1 MPTPR
6 STWRSRA
13 CGIMA
18 VAAGIVCLHG
28 ISILPWFRDWAA
40 TDLLHG
46 WSVALVA
53 GLIVVVVLAAP
64 LRAAGIVAPTIF
76 GLLSGGAL
84 WWMWF
89 ATRQADLKLRNDQ
102 HFAVLVAIATAVVL
116 AKLVVGPR
124 LLLVLARR
132 QLRRDPRGSD
142 LLKWDRAIVLGPV
155 RGHLCRADH
164 RWWHWLFQLY
174 NRARCFLRIGPSRS
188 SAIEKAIEESI
199 DRESRNLRRMLDG
212 ERTGF
217 LGNKFSIQEQTLR
230 AAAAG
235 AAYLDL
241 VAILEEAGFKQAISE
256 ANWIRRALE
265 VWDLIR
271 FAEDT
276 EKKEFAG
283 ARTEL
288 LLAIERQPNRL
299 LWLSEVSKAARCEN
313 PRLAFIDRVLE
324 KAAGKCSLSEQF
336 AAILLADLLVDL
348 EMGAWALGL
357 LEELR
362 LGEVVAWIRPSMARV
377 QLRAEEQILR
387 HGRSLEEADRFVRQ
401 SQCERAAVLADS
413 PQRTRSEGD
422 FLPSWRGVTVF
433 PVRRGTLDLPGIDRP
448 RFDLGPGRGLAT
460 AVLTAAAVCLVIA
473 VTSQAPV
480 GPAFKPL
487 ADLHRSEE
495 FHGASDYHKHALTA
509 VVSDPKSQD
518 LLISSFG
525 GGLHRVD
532 TRTFRI
538 RTATSSNGG
547 PTTNFLMDVAASSA
561 GHLAVVTSEEA
572 QDGTGPM
579 GLDVRGSS
587 GWQTLI
593 APHGVSGLNANDIS
607 FVQAVEA
614 DKLLIAGTRV
624 LKYRTQ
630 HRELLE
636 LLPDDDALR
645 SSDRVVAVAA
655 SQTDVKKLWVA
666 VRDAD
671 QRSRVLELALRDEEK
686 RYSTNDITGA
696 GLSAEAV
703 KGLAFGVDR
712 LWASTESGRLYQRDG
727 QRWSLRID
735 GDTGLD
741 LGAVRHAIVGV
752 GNPSALWLTDRD
764 KDGAIRSIRARILPD
779 HGVLPPGPWRR
790 LELGSKPGVPLSADL
805 RLGADD
811 GTPVA
816 WFDAARGEHVLA
828 VPGRNGDLWCFRAS
842 QEPPESLNQAVL
854 SVEKVETPGERIWSI
869 DLHNQQL
876 ACVLESLDGTRRR
889 VVIESLDAL
898 NDGWK
903 NASVVQ
909 QSMLP
914 EKDLFRGARL
924 LAVRDQKATK
934 RLDLFT
940 DRGRVLTYDLNR
952 HGLTRSSGT
961 LLVDDTGRPV
971 ESLRGIDTV
980 DDKFLAVTER
990 GRIVE
995 SELPARVDA
1004 TDTLSTKVLFE
1015 PSNVSP
1021 PANLEPMKI
1030 ATEPD
1035 GIDLLMAESGSKVAW
1050 PWKLSASTAPK
1061 RPLVEWTRLLEK
1073 PLQLASLTRLQ
1084 DGDRI
1089 GPQIALDEL
1098 GQLHW
1103 RSKPGWKKAEPAIGG
1118 LNEILPAVG
1127 ATFYRDAA
1135 GLRRIA
1141 LTDQGPAV
1149 GETLWTKPS
1158 PVVRLPITAVAAIR
1172 GANPQVSPI
1181 CLVVGHADGL
1191 ARYDLT
1197 SRTWKSL
1204 TSSPASAWTFLSAE
1218 NPQGVSEH
1226 VWALKYEQ
1234 DKVISQALLVK
1245 GNDANI
1251 VANAPIA
1258 EACGAGDA
1266 IGLLFADGR
1275 LALATPDRVVK
1286 TLIHE
1291 KAPAVGD
1298 VTLKRLAL
1306 ADRLYAVD
1314 SKGRLISA
1322 SKDMLRWNDEELLDG
1337 SPFRDL
1343 ETTANGA
1350 LLLVADDGQVL
1361 RRVQGRTARVGVVSE
1376 KLERVG
1382 SVVAAGELKGGRL
1395 EIFDQQGR
1403 LVGTAA
1409 GGRGEAAQIGD
1420 RVVATLTDGDDLF
1433 VAGPRGMVW
1442 RNPELRRCVPVL
1454 NGEAVDRFEKLGA
1467 YRIAWKKSQPFQFTV
1482 AGGNPK
1488 LTELGDSGT
1497 EVIVPPD
1504 GNLWISATK
1513 NGAIELRS
1521 VNGVNA
1527 GLFQSEGLLGEKLT
1541 QAAPLSDGQVVLK
1554 GKSGELLIYETN
1566 TRRMRQ
1572 LAKVSELP
1580 AEWKFAIVSKRV
1592 YVIPNSTDR
1601 EGPVL
1606 RIDSNPLAVR
1616 LLEKTAHQ
1624 VLEFSNGLAWLDDKG
1639 LLRHIDAQGKD
1650 QFLIQLPVK
1659 QRSTNAVLP
1668 VTQILPGAA
1677 DSLWVLSGVTVYEY
1691 RANQNGVAQSISNV
1705 NELVRVGNQ
1714 VAAIRRTQSLRN
1726 SQLLALEPKF
1736 NPLPFA
1742 FGEVRAGA
1750 DSVIVWRIAN
1760 GTLNIELYSNN
1771 AKAYRKSV
1779 TPFRRLTS
1787 NTANRCAAAADRF
1800 LFCLTDQGGLV
1811 AYDAATGEWFLLP
1824 KLAAGW
1830 DAIGQ
1835 TGKSVVA
1842 VRRTAVGSELMA
1854 IKADGALQGVWEVPG
1869 KAWFLEEG
1877 FARLTY
1883 KGQNAIQIVKQ
1894 RLDGTSELL
1903 HQFDRLSNPFIA
1915 ERSFVIESR
1924 KLKAALVC
1932 TSDGTAKAPELFLVR
1947 SDQSVTRLSNI
1958 KLPPSLAEL
1967 RVFEQ
1972 AGEFVF
1978 LDAKSCLVRIVAA
1991 SGETSIGTESI
2002 AGLGLLGKESV
2013 EVVTVLKEA
2022 ASKSLS
2028 IRRIRDGVDVVSL
2041 LSEED
2046 QAQHAEASKFQFVT
2060 DRSRHLLQLKAGD
2073 GALEQPGT
2081 PTVEIT
2087 VLSLADEKARLDTV
2101 AATEVTKQAAHLRLK
2116 FGTKGVLLVQNRLLQ
2131 QDGWFS
2137 DQYALRFAAKSANR
2151 DSTNALPL
2159 EMRDNSRIVSIPVK
2173 DKVSATPPEGLGG
2186 FTLVNDE
2193 LRSKDGRIRYGRLVL
2208 GANTLACDVWT
2219 DARPVGKDEF
2229 ITIDSLGQTWGWTD
2243 ANGTLSRR
2251 FIELPTEIRDSRP
2264 KQLLLA
2270 ADAIDGLVLVDEK
2283 NVSLARIS
2291 PKGEVTPD
2299 KNVVAVGSPAQRSG
2313 QSGSIVWE
2321 RKAEAMQGKSSL
2333 VMSLAVK
2340 NGDSKSVM
2348 PIRMTDSGLDVDAP
2362 SGLRAIDDEKQP
2374 WLHLGRASDGRE
2386 IVCPPIVAARLQQ
2399 ARSVGAFAVI
2409 EKAAAF
2415 RSGSY
2420 QFVPHDDEWGVQV
2433 GSARIGIA
2441 AGRFAIDTIRGAATV
2456 KSANDTDL
2464 YLATDQP
2471 GVLIRQRWRRDL
2483 TLDEPELIELPRE
2496 ARSIRTWNGELVIQ
2510 TADSKWHLRRN
2521 GEWSATTLDWGV
2533 ASGEPSSWKVASDN
2547 TAVNWK
2553 TQQIPLL
2560 NDKKGFALASDVVTD
2575 ATETDGALQVRQ
2587 AENGDVV
2594 FRSMI
2599 GDWFSWRSGQVAA
2612 LPTAGVPPRDSAE
2625 IDLQAA
2631 NVRFP
2636 RRSNDNGVYSLN
2648 LNGNAPVP
2656 LPMKLASGRLPHHQ
2670 VKASSSWNE
2679 DGLVATLA
2687 SDFGSW
2693 NFESAALRAGNPP
2706 RFSMKPPENS
2716 VKPPTYD
2723 QHDAVELSPQ
2733 HWLRWTHKDREWHFE
2748 FAGTRTEKA
2757 DSSLGTLTET
2767 GLSIDDSNK
2776 IRPLEM
2782 RDGRLKFAYRD
2793 ELWSRSLRNA
2803 LADFTHDGELPFGSK
2818 TVPGVD
2824 PRTGRFALGSDDSK
2838 PTLSDPKLGQFLPDG
2853 RFDAAKTVAT
2863 SIEQVGSSL
2872 TLRLQQQGG
2881 APLDLVVTRDAAHW
2895 STPFDKPRCIFESAE
2910 RLLVLDDEATSLGV
2924 WHRNGQ
2930 LSGIARSPA
2939 PITAIWREDQRILA
2953 RLAVINEPSIF
2964 ELRVPNEGAPTFVP
2978 SNPPNNEFVATTDTF
2993 ALRRSLGD
3001 GSFDVVSRAAEEGD
3015 WQEYPNW
3022 TSLGFPGSRVD
3033 AALWVG
3039 DDGLVCQDGSGIR
3052 RLDLTKRVYSS
3063 LHRPFSDADRPLLAR
3078 HAGKPVFGGSDSH
3091 LVVRDGN
3098 NPNKLEFAKFDND
3111 GLQKLADWE
3120 IRQLSRDQAVS
3131 LHALTDN
3138 QQVILGPAK
3147 GGALL
3152 IDRVQV
3158 LSNINGSPALV
3169 VPAGI
3174 SWLGQQEIFQ
3184 NADQEVCSILQKGDL
3199 RLLSS
3204 QTGDQV
3210 LASKRDATQ
3219 AIHFRPSLSVGR
3231 TPADAVE
3238 CLYVGRND
3246 DWRVFHR
3253 DDLPLVLERPV
3264 STPQG
3269 RQVDRIEGDRIFSKS
3284 GQFSFDRV
3292 VSVAPD
3298 ANDGN
3303 ILRISTERATETVR
3317 FEPNGP
3323 TLEVIQLGV
3332 AKLQKPDE
3340 PAALPIATNRH
3351 GQFQIHVRSEVL
3363 NLSTDNHPSKPN
3375 EGALR
3380 FETDQLPRSLQVG
3393 HRAWIVE
3400 RGGIHWLETEG
3411 RWSRRRHELQEK

>member
-6 STWRSRA
+6 STWRSRV
-13 CGIMA
+13 CGVMA

-28 ISILPWFRDWAA
+28 ISMLPWFRDWAA

-64 LRAAGIVAPTIF
+64 LRAAGIAAPAIF
-76 GLLSGGAL
+76 GLLSGSTL

-89 ATRQADLKLRNDQ
+89 AVFQADLLSRNDQ
-102 HFAVLVAIATAVVL
+102 HFAVLVAIATAVAL

-155 RGHLCRADH
+155 RGHLCRVDY

-174 NRARCFLRIGPSRS
+174 NQSRCFLRIGPSRS

-256 ANWIRRALE
+256 ANWIRRTLE

-271 FAEDT
+271 FAEDA
-276 EKKEFAG
+276 EKKEFVG

-288 LLAIERQPNRL
+288 LLALERQPNRL

-324 KAAGKCSLSEQF
+324 KAAGQCSLPEHF
-336 AAILLADLLVDL
+336 AAILLADLLADL
-348 EMGAWALGL
+348 EMGTWALGL

-362 LGEVVAWIRPSMARV
+362 LGEVVAWMRPSMARV

-387 HGRSLEEADRFVRQ
+387 HERSLEEADCFVRQ

-413 PQRTRSEGD
+413 PLRTRREGN
-422 FLPSWRGVTVF
+422 LLASWRGVTVL
-433 PVRRGTLDLPGIDRP
+433 PVRRGTLGLPGIARP
-448 RFDLGPGRGLAT
+448 RFDPGPGRGLAT

-473 VTSQAPV
+473 VTSQVPV

-518 LLISSFG
+518 LLVSSFG
-525 GGLHRVD
+525 GGLHRID

-547 PTTNFLMDVAASSA
+547 PSTNFLMDVAASSA
-561 GHLAVVTSEEA
+561 GHLAVVTSAEA

-593 APHGVSGLNANDIS
+593 APRGVPGLNANDIS

-645 SSDRVVAVAA
+645 RSERVVAVAA
-655 SQTDVKKLWVA
+655 SQTDAKKLWVA

-671 QRSRVLELALRDEEK
+671 QRSRVLELSLRDEE
-686 RYSTNDITGA
+686 RHYSTNDITGF

-703 KGLAFGVDR
+703 KGLVFGADR

-752 GNPSALWLTDRD
+752 GDPSALWLTDRD
-764 KDGAIRSIRARILPD
+764 KNGAVRSIRARILPD

-790 LELGSKPGVPLSADL
+790 LELGSKPGLPLSTDL

-816 WFDAARGEHVLA
+816 WFDAVRGEHVLA

-869 DLHNQQL
+869 DLHNDQL

-889 VVIESLDAL
+889 VIVEPLDAL

-909 QSMLP
+909 QSVLP
-914 EKDLFRGARL
+914 EKDLFRGTRL

-940 DRGRVLTYDLNR
+940 DHGRVLTYDLSL

-971 ESLRGIDTV
+971 EPLRGIDTV
-980 DDKFLAVTER
+980 ADKFLAVTER

-995 SELPARVDA
+995 SELPARIDA
-1004 TDTLSTKVLFE
+1004 VDTLSTKVLFE
-1015 PSNVSP
+1015 PSTVSP

-1103 RSKPGWKKAEPAIGG
+1103 RSKSGWKKAEPAIGG

-1127 ATFYRDAA
+1127 ATFYRDVV

-1141 LTDQGPAV
+1141 LTDLGPVV

-1191 ARYDLT
+1191 ARYDLS

-1204 TSSPASAWTFLSAE
+1204 TNSPAARWNFLSAE
-1218 NPQGVSEH
+1218 DTQGISEH

-1245 GNDANI
+1245 GNNANI
-1251 VANAPIA
+1251 IANAPIA

-1275 LALATPDRVVK
+1275 LALATPNGVVK

-1291 KAPAVGD
+1291 KVPDVGD

-1322 SKDMLRWNDEELLDG
+1322 AKDTLWWRDEKLEG

-1350 LLLVADDGQVL
+1350 LLLVADDGQLL
-1361 RRVQGRTARVGVVSE
+1361 RRVQGRTERVGVVSE
-1376 KLERVG
+1376 KLERVV
-1382 SVVAAGELKGGRL
+1382 SVVAAGELKSGRL

-1409 GGRGEAAQIGD
+1409 GGRDEAAQIGD

-1442 RNPELRRCVPVL
+1442 RNPDLRRCVPVL
-1454 NGEAVDRFEKLGA
+1454 NGEAVGRLEKLGA
-1467 YRIAWKKSQPFQFTV
+1467 YRIAWKENEPFLLSTGAKPQLT
-1482 AGGNPK
+1482 ALGNP
-1488 LTELGDSGT
+1488 GT
-1497 EVIVPPD
+1497 DTILAPD
-1504 GNLWISATK
+1504 GSLWVSAAK
-1513 NGAIELRS
+1513 NGAIELRPYNS
-1521 VNGVNA
+1521 SKP
-1527 GLFQSEGLLGEKLT
+1527 GLFESESVLGEKLT
-1541 QAAPLSDGQVVLK
+1541 QAAPLANGQVVLK
-1554 GKSGELLIYETN
+1554 GKSGDLLLYDTAK
-1566 TRRMRQ
+1566 RRMELR
-1572 LAKVSELP
+1572 KKGNELP
-1580 AEWKFAIVSKRV
+1580 SDWRFAIVAKRI
-1592 YVIPNSTDR
+1592 YVVPSSSNR
-1601 EGPVL
+1601 PE
-1606 RIDSNPLAVR
+1606 RIYRINSNPVSET
-1616 LLEKTAHQ
+1616 LLETRASH
-1624 VLEFSNGLAWLDDKG
+1624 VLEFSNGLAWLDDNG
-1639 LLRHIDAQGKD
+1639 SLRHIDAQGKD
-1650 QFLIQLPVK
+1650 QILVQLPVK

-1668 VTQILPGAA
+1668 VTQVMSGAA
-1677 DSLWVLSGVTVYEY
+1677 DSLWFLSGTTAFEYGIKPGEVT
-1691 RANQNGVAQSISNV
+1691 QSVSNV
-1705 NELVRVGNQ
+1705 SDLVRVGKQ
-1714 VAAIRRTQSLRN
+1714 VAAVRKAPN
-1726 SQLLALEPKF
+1726 APSQLITLGANLNLAAQGFER
-1736 NPLPFA
+1736 
-1742 FGEVRAGA
+1742 VRGGNDNVLTWGMAG
-1750 DSVIVWRIAN
+1750 D
-1760 GTLNIELYSNN
+1760 GTLNIQHHRGVDPKS
-1771 AKAYRKSV
+1771 YR
-1779 TPFRRLTS
+1779 RRITLSSPLASDST
-1787 NTANRCAAAADRF
+1787 NRIAAVDDRF
-1800 LFCLTDQGGLV
+1800 LWCRTDKGALV
-1811 AYDAATGEWFLLP
+1811 AYDTVEGGWIPLP
-1824 KLAAGW
+1824 NEVMGW
-1830 DAIGQ
+1830 DAVGRIEDL
-1835 TGKSVVA
+1835 VLA
-1842 VRRTAVGSELMA
+1842 RRRTATGSEVMA
-1854 IKADGALQGVWEVPG
+1854 LRADAVRQGVWDVPG
-1869 KAWFLEEG
+1869 AAWFFNDG
-1877 FARLTY
+1877 FARLIRNERT
-1883 KGQNAIQIVKQ
+1883 IQIVKQ
-1894 RLDGTSELL
+1894 RLDGTSEVLR
-1903 HQFDRLSNPFIA
+1903 QFDRLSNPFIA
-1915 ERSFVIESR
+1915 KRSFVIESR
-1924 KLKAALVC
+1924 NLKAALVC

-1947 SDQSVTRLSNI
+1947 SDQSVTGLSNI

-1972 AGEFVF
+1972 EGEFVF
-1978 LDAKSCLVRIVAA
+1978 LDAKSCLVRIAA
-1991 SGETSIGTESI
+1991 SSGETSVGTETI
-2002 AGLGLLGKESV
+2002 AGLGLLGKEPV
-2013 EVVTVLKEA
+2013 EVVAVLKEA

-2028 IRRIRDGVDVVSL
+2028 IRRIRDRVDVVSL

-2046 QAQHAEASKFQFVT
+2046 RAQHADASKFQFVM
-2060 DRSRHLLQLKAGD
+2060 DRTRHLLQLKAGD
-2073 GALEQPGT
+2073 GALEPPGT
-2081 PTVEIT
+2081 PKVKIT
-2087 VLSLADEKARLDTV
+2087 VLSLADEKAQLDTV
-2101 AATEVTKQAAHLRLK
+2101 AATEVTKQAAHLRLTP
-2116 FGTKGVLLVQNRLLQ
+2116 GTTGLLVQKRLLQ

-2137 DQYALRFAAKSANR
+2137 DQYALRFAAKSDNR
-2151 DSTNALPL
+2151 DSANTLPL

-2186 FTLVNDE
+2186 FTLVNEE

-2208 GANTLACDVWT
+2208 GGATLACDVWT

-2229 ITIDSLGQTWGWTD
+2229 ITLDSLGQTWAWTD

-2251 FIELPTEIRDSRP
+2251 FIELPTEIRDSRR

-2270 ADAIDGLVLVDEK
+2270 ASTADGLVLVDEK
-2283 NVSLARIS
+2283 NSSLARIS
-2291 PKGEVTPD
+2291 PKGEVIPD
-2299 KNVVAVGSPAQRSG
+2299 KSVVAVVSPAQRSG
-2313 QSGSIVWE
+2313 QLGPIVWE
-2321 RKAEAMQGKSSL
+2321 RNAEAMPGKSSL

-2340 NGDSKSVM
+2340 NGESKSVM

-2362 SGLRAIDDEKQP
+2362 IGLRSIDGEKQP

-2386 IVCPPIVAARLQQ
+2386 IVCPPIAVARLQQ
-2399 ARSVGAFAVI
+2399 ARSVGKFAAL

-2420 QFVPHDDEWGVQV
+2420 QFVPRDDEWEVQI
-2433 GSARIGIA
+2433 GSARLGIA
-2441 AGRFAIDTIRGAATV
+2441 AGRFAIDNIRGAATV

-2464 YLATDQP
+2464 YLATVQP

-2483 TLDEPELIELPRE
+2483 ALDDPELIELPPE

-2510 TADSKWHLRRN
+2510 TVDSQWHLRRN
-2521 GEWSATTLDWGV
+2521 GVWSATTLDWGV

-2547 TAVNWK
+2547 AAVNWK
-2553 TQQIPLL
+2553 TQPIPFL
-2560 NDKKGFALASDVVTD
+2560 NDKKGFGLVSDVVTD

-2587 AENGDVV
+2587 AQNGDVV
-2594 FRSMI
+2594 FRSVM
-2599 GDWFSWRSGQVAA
+2599 GDWFSWRSGQLVAM
-2612 LPTAGVPPRDSAE
+2612 PTADVPPRDSAE

-2636 RRSNDNGVYSLN
+2636 RRSNDKGVYSLH
-2648 LNGNAPVP
+2648 LTGNAPVP
-2656 LPMKLASGRLPHHQ
+2656 LPMRLASGRLPHHQ
-2670 VKASSSWNE
+2670 VKATSSWNE
-2679 DGLVATLA
+2679 DGIMAVLA
-2687 SDFGSW
+2687 ADFGSW
-2693 NFESAALRAGNPP
+2693 HFDSAALRAGNPP
-2706 RFSMKPPENS
+2706 RFSTKPLENSAKPPS
-2716 VKPPTYD
+2716 YD

-2733 HWLRWTHKDREWHFE
+2733 HWLRWTRKDREWTFE
-2748 FAGTRTEKA
+2748 FAAARAEKA

-2767 GLSIDDSNK
+2767 GLSIDDSSK
-2776 IRPLEM
+2776 IRPLEV

-2793 ELWSRSLRNA
+2793 QLWSRSLRNA

-2818 TVPGVD
+2818 SVPGVD
-2824 PRTGRFALGSDDSK
+2824 PQTGRFALGSDDSK

-2853 RFDAAKTVAT
+2853 RFDAAKTVAA
-2863 SIEQVGSSL
+2863 SIQQMGSSL
-2872 TLRLQQQGG
+2872 TLRLQQAGDV
-2881 APLDLVVTRDAAHW
+2881 PFDLVVTRDAVRW
-2895 STPFDKPRCIFESAE
+2895 STPFDKPRSVLESVQ
-2910 RLLVLDDEATSLGV
+2910 RLLVLDGDGTSLGV

-2930 LSGIARSPA
+2930 LNGVTRSPA
-2939 PITAIWREDQRILA
+2939 PITAIWRDDQRILA

-2964 ELRVPNEGAPTFVP
+2964 ELRVPNEGVPTFVP
-2978 SNPPNNEFVATTDTF
+2978 SKPPDNEFVATTDTF
-2993 ALRRSLGD
+2993 ALRRSLGG

-3033 AALWVG
+3033 AALWFG
-3039 DDGLVCQDGSGIR
+3039 DDGLLCQDGSGIR

-3063 LHRPFSDADRPLLAR
+3063 LHRPFSDADRPLLDR
-3078 HAGKPVFGGSDSH
+3078 HAGKVVFGRSDFQ

-3098 NPNKLEFAKFDND
+3098 SPNKLEFAKFDND

-3120 IRQLSRDQAVS
+3120 IRQPRRDQAVS
-3131 LHALTDN
+3131 VQAVTGA
-3138 QQVILGPAK
+3138 QPVMLGPARD
-3147 GGALL
+3147 GALL

-3169 VPAGI
+3169 MPAGI
-3174 SWLGQQEIFQ
+3174 SWLGQQETFQ
-3184 NADQEVCSILQKGDL
+3184 NADQEVRSIIEKGDL

-3204 QTGDQV
+3204 ETGDQM
-3210 LASKRDATQ
+3210 LAPKRDATQ

-3253 DDLPLVLERPV
+3253 DEQQLVLERPV

-3269 RQVDRIEGDRIFSKS
+3269 RQVDRIEGDTIFSKS

-3292 VSVAPD
+3292 VSVAAD
-3298 ANDGN
+3298 ANDGD

-3317 FEPNGP
+3317 YGPNGP
-3323 TLEVIQLGV
+3323 TLEVSQLGV
-3332 AKLQKPDE
+3332 AELQRPDDS
-3340 PAALPIATNRH
+3340 AALPIATNRH
-3351 GQFQIHVRSEVL
+3351 GQFQIRLRSEAL
-3363 NLSTDNHPSKPN
+3363 NLSTDSHPSKPN

-3380 FETDQLPRSLQVG
+3380 FGTDQLPRSFQVD

-3400 RGGIHWLETEG
+3400 QEGIHWLESAG
-3411 RWSRRRHELQEK
+3411 RWSRRRRELQAK